1 MNKKELRN
9 MKLLEATDELI
20 KLAKEDVPVRDKGY
34 YTEQLIYQRGLY
46 LRAEVENNIL
56 KVAFYL
62 AEYLSRDCR
71 KPVYTLYIDKKNDI
85 FKMGMIT
92 GQRNGQKSMLD
103 KTIFS
108 KWLYQENSYMKEADT
123 ALIQKYLE
131 SEYDDA
137 FYALYVYQREQRHRR
152 LGMKYEKIL
161 TSWDQCMDR
170 LPKFRK
176 TG

>member
-20 KLAKEDVPVRDKGY
+20 KLAKEDVPVRDKRY

-62 AEYLSRDCR
+62 AEYLSMDCR
-71 KPVYTLYIDKKNDI
+71 KPVYTLYIDKKNDV
-85 FKMGMIT
+85 FKGYDYRT
-92 GQRNGQKSMLD
+92 KKWSDSMLD

-108 KWLYQENSYMKEADT
+108 KWLY
-123 ALIQKYLE
+123 
-131 SEYDDA
+131 
-137 FYALYVYQREQRHRR
+137 
-152 LGMKYEKIL
+152 
-161 TSWDQCMDR
+161 
-170 LPKFRK
+170 
-176 TG
+176 

>member
-20 KLAKEDVPVRDKGY
+20 KLAKEDVPVRDEGY

-62 AEYLSRDCR
+62 AEYLSTDCR
-71 KPVYTLYIDKKNDI
+71 KPVYTLYVDKKNDV
-85 FKMGMIT
+85 FKGYDYQT
-92 GQRNGQKSMLD
+92 KKWSESMLD

-108 KWLYQENSYMKEADT
+108 KWLYQENSYMKE
-123 ALIQKYLE
+123 
-131 SEYDDA
+131 
-137 FYALYVYQREQRHRR
+137 
-152 LGMKYEKIL
+152 
-161 TSWDQCMDR
+161 
-170 LPKFRK
+170 
-176 TG
+176 